1 MDNLM
6 GLRDEFRNAFAVER
20 SGPASPSDRQGDLV
34 DKVCKAVVR
43 RGMVTPALMTL
54 EMCRPLNFVAAQA
67 MHFFKPIVSVIL
79 DGPSIAEFANF
90 LEQRGSVEYLCR
102 RLEHWDRIGPDSE
115 DTAASSADDPEGASI
130 ATSEVSDAGGG
141 PSDV

>member
-1 MDNLM
+1 M
-6 GLRDEFRNAFAVER
+6 GIRDELKKAFAVEKP
-20 SGPASPSDRQGDLV
+20 GAAEPTERQQALV
-34 DKVCKAVVR
+34 DTVCKAVAR

-67 MHFFKPIVSVIL
+67 MHFFRPIVSVIL
-79 DGPSIAEFANF
+79 DGPSIAEFAAF

-102 RLEHWDRIGPDSE
+102 RLEHWDRLGPDSE
-115 DTAASSADDPEGASI
+115 DTAAPAATDPEGAS
-130 ATSEVSDAGGG
+130 DAPSGHPDDGGG

>member
-1 MDNLM
+1 M
-6 GLRDEFRNAFAVER
+6 GFRDELKRAFEVEKP
-20 SGPASPSDRQGDLV
+20 GPAAPTDRQLELV
-34 DKVCKAVVR
+34 DIVCRAVAR

-67 MHFFKPIVSVIL
+67 MHFFRPIVSVIL
-79 DGPSIAEFANF
+79 DGPSIAEFASF

-102 RLEHWDRIGPDSE
+102 RLEHWDRLGADLEDDS
-115 DTAASSADDPEGASI
+115 AAPAVDPEGASD
-130 ATSEVSDAGGG
+130 AASDPSDDGDG